1 MNFSKIKD
9 IYLSKDNENKKQT
22 KKWDRYLQ
30 WIYLTQVSYLEYAKK
45 NSYKS
50 IQKAGSPIR
59 EMVLNKCV
67 IQNIQMSNKH
77 VENKFNF
84 ISYKDIHI
92 KTTSHLL
99 ECV

>member
-1 MNFSKIKD
+1 MGQIFTMD
-9 IYLSKDNENKKQT
+9 IFDTSFIF
-22 KKWDRYLQ
+22 R
-30 WIYLTQVSYLEYAKK
+30 ICKK